1 MGWLLKM
8 FLLEDRFI
16 LILLR
21 LIKIGFVRTKSRR
34 MNGFSFVFGI
44 SKIECQIN
52 LSSVKSGTT
61 KVSANEVGRA

>member
-21 LIKIGFVRTKSRR
+21 LIKIGFVRTKSDK
-34 MNGFSFVFGI
+34 MNGFSVVFGI
-44 SKIECQIN
+44 GSIECQVN
-52 LSSVKSGTT
+52 LSKVKTEQ
-61 KVSANEVGRA
+61 VQMNEIGRA

>member
-8 FLLEDRFI
+8 FWLEDRFI

-21 LIKIGFVRTKSRR
+21 LIKIGFIRTKSRR
-34 MNGFSFVFGI
+34 MDGFSFVFGI

-52 LSSVKSGTT
+52 LSSVTNETT
-61 KVSANEVGRA
+61 KVRADEIGRA